1 MKVVRINSYQDKRF
15 SPKVLNQHGAF
26 LVDDTYSCEFGIID
40 DDTAIIKYHD
50 LNNIDIIIDKFRFYA
65 EHPIEQ
71 MWIEISKIQPSQFY
85 ISKDKVIINNESD
98 VIIPLEIT
106 SFTFSIA
113 VGFLFINSHLIL
125 FPMLAH
131 GLERIFSIW
140 LTRLKVKIAQ

>member
-98 VIIPLEIT
+98 VIIPLIKFNDRYI
-106 SFTFSIA
+106 SLD
-113 VGFLFINSHLIL
+113 GH
-125 FPMLAH
+125 
-131 GLERIFSIW
+131 
-140 LTRLKVKIAQ
+140 TRLYIANKKNFNKIHGFFTETDNYI